1 MNTPRVLKI
10 KSGKVLYAPMKSKIL
25 LALTLIFA
33 APLPMAFAAGTA
45 GEAAS
50 VQKNHHAKGDKPTE
64 KSKMLPQP
72 ASTSALPAIDPSRFG
87 DKPADEAFGAY
98 QRGLYLT
105 AFNLAK
111 PKAEQGD
118 PASQTLVAE
127 IYARGLGVPADQK
140 KAAEW
145 YAKAAEH
152 GVHEAEF
159 RYAALLLQGRYVK
172 KDTAKATQL
181 MQKAAE
187 SGNAMAQFNYGQ
199 LVMVKTSGA
208 AGIDEAFPWFQKA
221 ATANLADAEYA
232 LSQIYA
238 NGTDKIP
245 RDDKKAREYLLR
257 AARKGYDTAQY
268 DLARWLVEGRGGD
281 RNYEQ
286 GFGWMQIAAQRGMVM
301 AQAWLARLY
310 RDGIGTDGD
319 AVKSAAWYIIAQRAG
334 FRAPDL
340 NDMMDGLADDQIK
353 QAIETANNMRVR

>member
-1 MNTPRVLKI
+1 
-10 KSGKVLYAPMKSKIL
+10 MKSKIL
-25 LALTLIFA
+25 LTTALIFA
-33 APLPMAFAAGTA
+33 ASVPAVHAAGTA
-45 GEAAS
+45 GEPAG
-50 VQKNHHAKGDKPTE
+50 VQKKHDKKSDKPAE
-64 KSKMLPQP
+64 KPKMLPQP

-87 DKPADEAFGAY
+87 DKPSDEAFGAY

-145 YAKAAEH
+145 YAKAADK
-152 GVHEAEF
+152 GVHEAQF

-172 KDTAKATQL
+172 KDTAKATEL

-199 LVMVKTSGA
+199 LLMMKATTAS
-208 AGIDEAFPWFQKA
+208 GIDAAFPWFERA
-221 ATANLADAEYA
+221 ATAQLADAEYA

-245 RDDKKAREYLLR
+245 HDDKKAREYLLR

-268 DLARWLVEGRGGD
+268 DLANWLIQGRGGD

-319 AVKSAAWYIIAQRAG
+319 TVKSAAWYIVAQRAG
-334 FRAPDL
+334 YRSPDL
-340 NDMMDGLADDQIK
+340 NDMMDGLADDQLK
-353 QAIETANNMRVR
+353 QAIQIANNLRVR